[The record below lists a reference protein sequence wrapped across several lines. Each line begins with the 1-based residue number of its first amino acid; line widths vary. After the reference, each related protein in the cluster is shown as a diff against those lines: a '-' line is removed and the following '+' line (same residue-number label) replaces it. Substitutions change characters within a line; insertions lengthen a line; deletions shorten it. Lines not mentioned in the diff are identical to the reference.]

1 MPPNFSHQVSFS
13 RRQFSLARLF
23 FFGTTVSF
31 FGHDF
36 FWGGTTFFFGHDS
49 FLSAR
54 LFFFGTT
61 FSFRYDLF
69 FLARLFFFG
78 TTFFFWHNFFF
89 SEGLFFFGTTFSFG
103 HDLFFLAR
111 LFFFGTTFSFRHDF
125 LFLARLFFFGT
136 TSCFRHDFFYSTL
149 QVTAD
154 LSQFHLI
161 RKFNMVATECLKCRF
176 LLFLLLISFS
186 TCTGVLPTYTPLL
199 NVERGDLIE
208 RYFHLGLGYSEILL
222 FLGSLHGCFLSL
234 RHIKR
239 ILKQQGLGRRRRRLP
254 GY

>member
-13 RRQFSLARLF
+13 RCQFSLARLF

-31 FGHDF
+31 FGV
-36 FWGGTTFFFGHDS
+36 
-49 FLSAR
+49 AR

-61 FSFRYDLF
+61 FSFRHDSFFWHHFF
-69 FLARLFFFG
+69 FLARLFLFG
-78 TTFFFWHNFFF
+78 TTFFFR
-89 SEGLFFFGTTFSFG
+89 

-222 FLGSLHGCFLSL
+222 FFGSLHGSDN
-234 RHIKR
+234 
-239 ILKQQGLGRRRRRLP
+239 
-254 GY
+254 